1 MNYKIFF
8 DKASQQFLANFEQ
21 KPALRP
27 VVGNRITINESPIV
41 YVITRDEEA
50 SVPVGNE
57 DVSHNYFVRIQ
68 NTSPDSISMKRDI
81 VSVQNLLAKARHG

>member
-8 DKASQQFLANFEQ
+8 DTQTQQFLANFEQ
-21 KPALRP
+21 VPELRP
-27 VVGNRITINESPIV
+27 TVGDTITIDVSPIR
-41 YVITRDEEA
+41 YVITRDLEA
-50 SVPVGNE
+50 STPVGNE

-81 VSVQNLLAKARHG
+81 QSVQNLLAKARHG